1 MIDFLEHP
9 SLDYPGRT
17 RDNVAESDATIAFAL
32 DFNSPGE
39 VLTKQYCDKYHKPY
53 IPVDLLIITN
63 KDIEVIISVLQKY
76 EVKTLNV
83 AGNSIYTI
91 AKAIPKRPEAS
102 KQSII
107 DKVVYNT
114 LTSVF
119 TYYPALELIRSGGQ
133 SGADEAGLK
142 AAVLM
147 GIPAY
152 CLAPKGWPYIT
163 AEGATVRNEFLFKAR
178 FDNEIKAKLFEI

>member
-1 MIDFLEHP
+1 MIDFLEHH
-9 SLDYPGRT
+9 SQDYPGRT
-17 RDNVAESDATIAFAL
+17 HDNVVESDATIAFAL
-32 DFNSPGE
+32 DFESPGE
-39 VLTKQYCDKYHKPY
+39 KLTKYYCDKYHKPY

-63 KDIEVIISVLQKY
+63 KDIEVVIAALKKF

-91 AKAIPKRPEAS
+91 ARTIPKRPEAS

-107 DKVVYNT
+107 DKVVYTT
-114 LTSVF
+114 LASVF

-142 AAVLM
+142 AAVLL
-147 GIPAY
+147 GLPAF
-152 CLAPKGWPYIT
+152 CLAPKGWPYLT
-163 AEGATVRNEFLFKAR
+163 REGATVRNEFLFKER
-178 FDNEIKAKLFEI
+178 FKNIQLNG